1 MTLSTSD
8 QTIVAR
14 RTALMLMDFQPAILA
29 QIPGRDALMDKAQIA
44 LGWARAHGV
53 KVVFVRVAFIPDDYD
68 AIPNHHKA
76 FRAAKHNRLFANG
89 DPSFDV
95 DPALEMRDADIVVR
109 KTRFGAFS
117 TTDLHALYGDESI
130 NTLVVGGIMTT
141 GAVLSTTREA
151 SDQDYRIFVLSD
163 VTADRDPEVHRVL
176 IEKVLPH
183 QADVI
188 TTFDLNHLLRVT

>member
-29 QIPGRDALMDKAQIA
+29 QVPDRDALMDKAQIA
-44 LGWARAHGV
+44 LSWARAHGV
-53 KVVFVRVAFIPDDYD
+53 KVVFVRVAFIPDDYN
-68 AIPNHHKA
+68 AIPHHHKA
-76 FRAAKHNRLFANG
+76 FRAVKQNRLFANG

-117 TTDLHALYGDESI
+117 TTDLHTLYGDGSI
-130 NTLVVGGIMTT
+130 DTLVVGGIMTA
-141 GAVLSTTREA
+141 GVVLSTTREA

-188 TTFDLNHLLRVT
+188 TTSDLNHLLRVT